1 MGWTAV
7 NGTLPAEIFAALV
20 PQAVV
25 LFGIL
30 FFWQLPHF
38 LAIAILYKDDYAQ
51 AGFKMLPV
59 IDSDLR
65 ATSLQIVVWSLAL
78 VPVTLLPSLLPGG
91 LRMTGGTYFVAA
103 LALGIAF
110 TGFSVLCA
118 VRRGRREARQLFFFS
133 IAYLPLLTLCM
144 VMDKV

>member
-7 NGTLPAEIFAALV
+7 NGDLPPYILSAYF
-20 PQAVV
+20 PQALA

-38 LAIAILYKDDYAQ
+38 LAIAILYKDDYAN

-59 IDSDLR
+59 VDTDLR

-78 VPVTLLPSLLPGG
+78 VPVTLLPSVLPDK
-91 LRMTGGTYFVAA
+91 LRMTGMLYFFAA
-103 LALGIAF
+103 LLLGIAF
-110 TGFSVLCA
+110 TGFGIICA
-118 VRRGRREARQLFFFS
+118 IKRGRAEARQLFFFS
-133 IAYLPLLTLCM
+133 IAYLPLLTICM
-144 VMDKV
+144 VIDKA